1 MRSGKLEEDRLA
13 TMETLRA
20 ELRSQL
26 SQADRRGVRYVDI
39 NSGELHRKVGGYPRP
54 NHTMPSC
61 CNVMYEEQGAGDK
74 VLSRP
79 PKGRGASLTIRYKLP
94 R

>member
-1 MRSGKLEEDRLA
+1 MPTR
-13 TMETLRA
+13 ETLRA

-26 SQADRRGVRYVDI
+26 SQAERRGVSYVDI
-39 NSGELHRKVGGYPRP
+39 NSGELHRKVGDYPGP
-54 NHTMPSC
+54 NQRMSSC
-61 CNVMYEEQGAGDK
+61 CDLMYEEQRAGDK
-74 VLSRP
+74 ILSSP